1 MQDLFEQLLNGN
13 EEEFYKAVREI
24 YAGLPT
30 YSRIPKKQVLPLLRL
45 IFFNELVKDM
55 ESIQKNVDNPYS
67 IKIDE
72 QIDIPKILHNTIET
86 YYKLLIGEEGK
97 GREEFVKMI
106 TMNPERTAE
115 QESRG
120 LLKKIFKR
128 T

>member
-1 MQDLFEQLLNGN
+1 MLNGN

-30 YSRIPKKQVLPLLRL
+30 YSRIPKKQVLPLVRL
-45 IFFNELVKDM
+45 IFFNEVVKEM
-55 ESIQKNVDNPYS
+55 TKVQKSIDNPYS

-72 QIDIPKILHNTIET
+72 SLDITKILDNTIES

>member
-30 YSRIPKKQVLPLLRL
+30 YSRIPKKQVLPLVRL
-45 IFFNELVKDM
+45 IFFNEVVKEM
-55 ESIQKNVDNPYS
+55 TKVQKSTDNPYS

-72 QIDIPKILHNTIET
+72 SLDITKILDNTIES